1 MAQIEVNPSDLRT
14 RITFQTPTL
23 TKDAG
28 GAQVVSWANIS
39 TTPTVW
45 ARWITAHG
53 DAAVQA
59 SALQSAQRA
68 TVLIR
73 YRADVVPIW
82 QVVKDNEA
90 WQIISVDM
98 VQDRNRWVEMVVE
111 RVKGTV

>member
-28 GAQVVSWANIS
+28 GAQVVSWADIA

-45 ARWITAHG
+45 ARWINAHG
-53 DAAVQA
+53 ESVVQGTT
-59 SALQSAQRA
+59 LQSAQRA

-82 QVVKDNEA
+82 QIVKDGEN

-98 VQDRNRWVEMVVE
+98 VQDRNRWIEMVVE